1 MTAVMALV
9 GALINLGG
17 PGHYLHWG
25 FLQISLANVIVIIV
39 MVLTFVAAVFIPVH
53 RRKDRS

>member
-17 PGHYLHWG
+17 DQWGLMNETGSFPG
-25 FLQISLANVIVIIV
+25 
-39 MVLTFVAAVFIPVH
+39 
-53 RRKDRS
+53 